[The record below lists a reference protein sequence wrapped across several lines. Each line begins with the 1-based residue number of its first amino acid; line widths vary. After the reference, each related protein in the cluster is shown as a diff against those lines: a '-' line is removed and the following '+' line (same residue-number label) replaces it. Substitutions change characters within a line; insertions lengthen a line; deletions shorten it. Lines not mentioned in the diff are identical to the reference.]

1 MDHYPVLL
9 KESIELLDVRPDRVY
24 IEATCGLGNH
34 TRAVAALLSS
44 GRLYACDRDQESLAK
59 AKIYCAEFANRIEFI
74 HCKFSELQ
82 SALKERGV
90 ERVDGLLA
98 DLGVSRYQLTDAER
112 GFSFQNDG
120 PLDMRMSRLDGQTA
134 ADIVNFTAER
144 QLADWIY
151 QLGEERSSRQI
162 AAAVLRARPIRS
174 TLHLAGVIEKAVF
187 RKGKLNPATKTFMA
201 LRQLVNEEPEELD
214 ALLAAAPALAASGGR
229 IAIISFMSLEDRRV
243 KRTFQALAHEG
254 RAELLNKHVIVP
266 SSEEVNLNSASR
278 SGKLRGLLMLDQVKT
293 RQNQWVR

>member
-9 KESIELLDVRPDRVY
+9 KESIELLNVSPDKVY
-24 IEATCGLGNH
+24 LEATCGLGNH
-34 TRAVAALLSS
+34 TRALAALLGT
-44 GRLYACDRDQESLAK
+44 GRLYACDRDQESLTK
-59 AKIYCAEFANRIEFI
+59 AKIYCEEFRSRIEFV

-82 SALKERGV
+82 AALRERGV
-90 ERVDGLLA
+90 HRVDGLLA

-120 PLDMRMSRLDGQTA
+120 PLDMRMSRSDGQTA

-174 TLHLAGVIEKAVF
+174 TLHLAGVIEKAV
-187 RKGKLNPATKTFMA
+187 RRTGKLHPATKTFMA
-201 LRQLVNEEPEELD
+201 LRQLVNEEPGELD
-214 ALLAAAPALAASGGR
+214 ALLTAAPALTAPDGR

-243 KRTFQALAHEG
+243 KHAFQALAREG

-266 SSEEVNLNSASR
+266 STVEVNLNSASR
-278 SGKLRGLLMLDQVKT
+278 SGKLRGLRMLDQVKS